1 MSLKFR
7 RIFDAVKIA
16 RLREISSSFVQRF
29 ISCHVHKLSVLFRQW
44 VIVIPFAD
52 DTVSRRILAS
62 DQLVSCFQ

>member
-29 ISCHVHKLSVLFRQW
+29 ISCHVHKLSVLFRQ
-44 VIVIPFAD
+44 
-52 DTVSRRILAS
+52 
-62 DQLVSCFQ
+62 